1 MPGPSTAS
9 LRERDLL
16 AELNAADE
24 HVQVEAK
31 RSSEVGKAILETI
44 YAFSN
49 EPGLGGGDILCGV
62 TKPTETLFGEY
73 VIEGVPNIDKLQ
85 LDIASQ

>member
-9 LRERDLL
+9 LRVRDLL
-16 AELNAADE
+16 TELNAADE

-44 YAFSN
+44 CAFSN
-49 EPGLGGGDILCGV
+49 EPGLGGGDI
-62 TKPTETLFGEY
+62 
-73 VIEGVPNIDKLQ
+73 
-85 LDIASQ
+85 